1 MLWLLLY
8 IGVIFCLVVKCAV
21 VVHVYWCDLLF
32 VVKCVVVVVVYIR
45 VIVCLVVK
53 CAVVVYVYWCDL
65 LFVVKCAVVV
75 VYWFDLLFSS
85 KMCCGCSC
93 ILV

>member
-21 VVHVYWCDLLF
+21 VFVVYWC
-32 VVKCVVVVVVYIR
+32 
-45 VIVCLVVK
+45 
-53 CAVVVYVYWCDL
+53 
-65 LFVVKCAVVV
+65 
-75 VYWFDLLFSS
+75 DLLFSS
-85 KMCCGCSC
+85 KMCFGCLC

>member
-8 IGVIFCLVVKCAV
+8 IGVIFCLVVKCV
-21 VVHVYWCDLLF
+21 
-32 VVKCVVVVVVYIR
+32 
-45 VIVCLVVK
+45 
-53 CAVVVYVYWCDL
+53 VVVYVYWCDL

-75 VYWFDLLFSS
+75 YVYWCELLFVVKCAVVAVVYWCDLLFSS
-85 KMCCGCSC
+85 KMCCGCLC